1 MAYRKAGPN
10 GGSSNSTREI
20 AALDFLLN
28 IPLEAEQE
36 IVRSGLEAEQNV
48 GNSSNNNSG
57 TGLTGGIINN
67 HRLDRSYSIDDEEK
81 VELELKIGG
90 VNSTSSPHGVS
101 RNDDWKMSS
110 GATWWQPMIQKNK
123 EFFAAEEERIKKRE
137 QLELETGILEAP
149 NGSDALSSL
158 EEGKWKHNHQMQQD
172 GGNKSSVVSD
182 TMANSSSL
190 SLHSRG
196 NLYDERTTFAPGRR
210 LDGNEA
216 TLVRIPL
223 EEAQTELNTTMRT
236 VVRKAAVREWERKM
250 VSSRDN
256 ENKQCLL
263 DGRIFFSGNNN
274 FIVIDIYRV
283 TDKKDFQFKKSHPF
297 L

>member
-10 GGSSNSTREI
+10 GGSSNATREI
-20 AALDFLLN
+20 SALDFLLN

-36 IVRSGLEAEQNV
+36 IVRSGLEAERNV

-57 TGLTGGIINN
+57 TGLTGGSINN

-81 VELELKIGG
+81 VELDLKIG
-90 VNSTSSPHGVS
+90 VVDDVSSPNGVS

-110 GATWWQPMIQKNK
+110 GATWWQPMIQENK

-149 NGSDALSSL
+149 NGSDALSSM
-158 EEGKWKHNHQMQQD
+158 EEGKWKHNHHNMQQD
-172 GGNKSSVVSD
+172 GGNKSSTASNA
-182 TMANSSSL
+182 MSNSTSL

-196 NLYDERTTFAPGRR
+196 NLYDERTTFVPGRR

-274 FIVIDIYRV
+274 NFIIIDVYCVIG
-283 TDKKDFQFKKSHPF
+283 KKYFQLSH
-297 L
+297 